1 MGAQLLLR
9 GTTHVAIH
17 VFTDVEERPPQ
28 PDLRPQGT
36 GKREANGDQRT
47 RKHQNRNR
55 GSRKLKTVGK
65 QNGIRQ

>member
-17 VFTDVEERPPQ
+17 VFTDIEERPPQ

-47 RKHQNRNR
+47 RKQSKSNKEAESIGR
-55 GSRKLKTVGK
+55 
-65 QNGIRQ
+65 